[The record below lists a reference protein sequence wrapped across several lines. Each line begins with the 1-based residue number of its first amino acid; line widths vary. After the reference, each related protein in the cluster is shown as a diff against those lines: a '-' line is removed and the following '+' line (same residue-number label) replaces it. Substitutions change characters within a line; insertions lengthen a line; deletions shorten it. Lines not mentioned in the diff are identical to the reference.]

1 MGSLSLYSEEALIN
15 HAFNGVAYTPAATLY
30 LALSTADPLDDASGL
45 AEPAAGGYAR
55 AAIAFSAAA
64 SRAVVQSGVVTFPQ
78 ATAAWGT
85 ITHYAIMDAAT
96 GGNMLAHG
104 SFVSAF
110 SPVAGNTPS
119 VADGQVQISVNAS
132 IGAGFTDYL
141 VHALLD
147 LMFNATAYTP
157 PATYVALTT
166 ATVADADTV
175 ITEMTGTGYARVL
188 IDANGGTTPTW
199 TLASGSGVIS
209 NAAAVEIGPP
219 TADDWGQITS
229 MAILDAAT
237 GGNILAYDNDNV
249 VDQTPT
255 SADTISFAAGDI
267 GISLT

>member
-1 MGSLSLYSEEALIN
+1 MGSLSLYSEEALVN
-15 HAFNGVAYTPAATLY
+15 HAFNGIAYTPAATLY

-45 AEPAAGGYAR
+45 TEPATGGYAR

-64 SRAVVQSGVVTFPQ
+64 ARAVVQSGVTTFPQ

-96 GGNMLAHG
+96 GGNVLAHG
-104 SFVSAF
+104 AFTAAF
-110 SPVAGNTPS
+110 SPVSGNTPS
-119 VADGQVQISVNAS
+119 VADRQVQISINAS
-132 IGAGFTDYL
+132 VGAGFTDYL

-147 LMFNATAYTP
+147 LMFNNAAYTS

-166 ATVADADTV
+166 ATVADADTT

-188 IDANGGTTPTW
+188 IDANGGTSPTW

-209 NAAAVEIGPP
+209 NADAVDIGPP
-219 TADDWGQITS
+219 TADDWGLLTS
-229 MAILDAAT
+229 MAIMDAAT

-267 GISLT
+267 DISLT